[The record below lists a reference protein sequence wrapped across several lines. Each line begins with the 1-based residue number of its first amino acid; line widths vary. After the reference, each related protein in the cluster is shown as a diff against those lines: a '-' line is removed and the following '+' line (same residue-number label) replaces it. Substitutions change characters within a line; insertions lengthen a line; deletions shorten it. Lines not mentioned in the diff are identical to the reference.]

1 MCPPGQAIHKC
12 VTLFP
17 ISVYQYWLLDGMLR
31 AAVLL
36 IVTAAVSV
44 QVLYERMR
52 HRLNNAFSIE
62 VALCHGG
69 KCPNIQLFIF

>member
-1 MCPPGQAIHKC
+1 MCPPGQAVHKC
-12 VTLFP
+12 VSLFP

-44 QVLYERMR
+44 LVLYERMR
-52 HRLNNAFSIE
+52 RRLKNAFSIE
-62 VALCHGG
+62 VAQWHGG
-69 KCPNIQLFIF
+69 KGPNIQLFIF

>member
-17 ISVYQYWLLDGMLR
+17 ISVYQYWLLDGMLH

-44 QVLYERMR
+44 QVLYERLR
-52 HRLNNAFSIE
+52 RRLNDAFSIE
-62 VALCHGG
+62 VAQCHSG
-69 KCPNIQLFIF
+69 KGPNIQLFIL